1 MEDVFSICT
10 LSPRYQCN
18 LSALYGLPQCLSE
31 RCRNGWHTSTLQSAS
46 SYPLKWRKH
55 MTLSESRMCG
65 ITAVVEV
72 FFGQSTFHW
81 KTKTFKKWTCGK
93 ERVLTVLPIQES
105 LIGTKF
111 RDLKYSILIFW
122 KEHLFWNDFCFTCFN
137 IYRRVHYLLKRSK

>member
-1 MEDVFSICT
+1 MYFPFALFLLAISAI
-10 LSPRYQCN
+10 
-18 LSALYGLPQCLSE
+18 SALCMVCHNACQSGAGTGDTPVLYSLPQATHWNEGSIWPYQNQGC
-31 RCRNGWHTSTLQSAS
+31 
-46 SYPLKWRKH
+46 
-55 MTLSESRMCG
+55 
-65 ITAVVEV
+65 VVLLPWLRF